1 MRLRLL
7 LCFLLAITML
17 VAACTPRGGRG
28 RGNGGGDDDDA
39 TGDDDDAAGDDDDAA
54 GDDDDAA
61 MDSDGDGLTNSEEA
75 SLGTDPNDADTD
87 GDGYD
92 DGDEVAEG
100 SDPTDASDG
109 IYAGGWPYYADKDSL
124 GNGSWTTGTYVG
136 AQIPRWNAV
145 DQWGQTVDLYD
156 LAMGGVPIVI
166 DIAATWCGPCNSMAD
181 WLDGANNGFMPDDY
195 EPVREAVWDGD
206 VRWVT
211 TLFQDGQGNPADWR
225 DAEDWYDNYPT
236 ENVPVLADEGSD
248 LINWID
254 APGIPSLSLVDL
266 ETMEMV
272 IVDDTSAVMNRVL
285 SEVE

>member
-1 MRLRLL
+1 
-7 LCFLLAITML
+7 
-17 VAACTPRGGRG
+17 
-28 RGNGGGDDDDA
+28 
-39 TGDDDDAAGDDDDAA
+39 
-54 GDDDDAA
+54 
-61 MDSDGDGLTNSEEA
+61 MDSDGDGLSNSEES
-75 SLGTDPNDADTD
+75 SLGTDPNDPDTD

-92 DGDEVAEG
+92 DGDEVDAG
-100 SDPTDASDG
+100 SDPTDEDDG
-109 IYAGGWPYYADKDSL
+109 IFTGGWPFDADLEDCDDSFPGTASVGEDLPCFTMQDQFDEAYSIGHMRESAGYMVLDL
-124 GNGSWTTGTYVG
+124 G
-136 AQIPRWNAV
+136 
-145 DQWGQTVDLYD
+145 
-156 LAMGGVPIVI
+156 
-166 DIAATWCGPCNSMAD
+166 ATWCGPCNSMAD